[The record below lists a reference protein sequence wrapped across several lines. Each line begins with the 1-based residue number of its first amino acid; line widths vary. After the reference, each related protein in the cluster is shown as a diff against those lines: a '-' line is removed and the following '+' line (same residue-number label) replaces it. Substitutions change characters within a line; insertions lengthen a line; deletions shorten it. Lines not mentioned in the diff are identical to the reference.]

1 MDIQLTLPK
10 RWGDLKQGQL
20 EKIAGIFLKY
30 QDKPDFLTQCFFL
43 FSGWRIVRGMMLPD
57 NDGTYFFFKKKGEK
71 VFCITSELFSQ
82 LVSNLQWIIAGFQVP
97 SYVPAIRG
105 FKTPTRL
112 LYEITIG
119 QFLTVENYYSGFVD
133 KGDFKQLDK
142 MLVCMYCNS
151 FDNLNIEKA
160 AKRVRRRPISSRY
173 ASFLWFSG
181 VKTWLRSKY
190 PYVFSGSGSDEQIAP
205 DAVILNLLSSLN
217 EGDITRNEKIL
228 KTRMHEAFFELNAKI
243 EHSQSNKHV

>member
-57 NDGTYFFFKKKGEK
+57 TDGTYFFFKKKGDK

-97 SYVPAIRG
+97 AYVPAIRG

-133 KGDFKQLDK
+133 KGDFK
-142 MLVCMYCNS
+142 
-151 FDNLNIEKA
+151 
-160 AKRVRRRPISSRY
+160 RRPISSRY